1 MPPTRN
7 LGSRH
12 ITTMVIGIDAHK
24 RTHATVVVDRT
35 GRQLSTKTIGNTS
48 EGHLSLLRWATEQ
61 CGDRR
66 WAIED
71 CRHLSRRASNAI
83 DRRRR
88 TDNSGPAQVD
98 GERPRQRPHQR
109 QVGSDRRARSRTRG
123 PA

>member
-1 MPPTRN
+1 MSVLRLADTIRTGRPGLRGAWRRPYWDMPIDRSMPPTRN

-12 ITTMVIGIDAHK
+12 ITMIVIGIDAHK

-48 EGHLSLLRWATEQ
+48 EGHLSLLRWATEP

-71 CRHLSRRASNAI
+71 CRHQSRRAANAI
-83 DRRRR
+83 L
-88 TDNSGPAQVD
+88 
-98 GERPRQRPHQR
+98 
-109 QVGSDRRARSRTRG
+109 
-123 PA
+123 